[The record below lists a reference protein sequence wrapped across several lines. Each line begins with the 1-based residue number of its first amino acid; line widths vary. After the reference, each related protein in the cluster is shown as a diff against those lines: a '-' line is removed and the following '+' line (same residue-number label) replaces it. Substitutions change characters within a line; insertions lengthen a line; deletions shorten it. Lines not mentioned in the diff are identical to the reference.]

1 MRKTRWA
8 APALAAVLAASGAN
22 AQTGADA
29 GWPAR
34 PVRMIHGFISGGAV
48 DITARLVAAGMT
60 DSLRQQVIVDGRP
73 GAGGTVGA
81 AIVSRAEPD
90 GYTLFLMASG
100 HAASAGLYGK
110 LPYDAVKD
118 FTMVSMV
125 ASNPFVLAV
134 SPKFPGKTV
143 DDLVRMAK
151 AEPGKINYGTGG
163 VGTGMHLASLLFQN
177 RAGIRM
183 NHVPYKGGNAAPVA
197 LLAGEIPLIF
207 NTPSGVETHV
217 RSGRMRVLAITTR
230 NRFALW
236 PDAPTIAET
245 VLPDFD
251 VRGWYAVA
259 APKGLPATRLR
270 RLNQAVRESL
280 KRPDIGG
287 KLTELGAEVAPTS
300 PEEAQRFLASEVARW
315 VKLIRDEK
323 IPQQD

>member
-1 MRKTRWA
+1 MSKQLFATTILCS
-8 APALAAVLAASGAN
+8 ALAGPGFAATPGG
-22 AQTGADA
+22 TD
-29 GWPAR
+29 WPAR
-34 PVRMIHGFISGGAV
+34 PIRMIHGFISGGAV

-60 DSLRQQVIVDGRP
+60 DLLGQQVIVDGRP

-81 AIVSRAEPD
+81 SIVARAEPD
-90 GYTLFLMASG
+90 GYTVFLMASG
-100 HAASAGLYGK
+100 HAASAGLYRK

-118 FTMVSMV
+118 FTMISMV
-125 ASNPFVLAV
+125 ASNPFVLAA
-134 SPKFPGKTV
+134 SPKFPAKSPG
-143 DDLVRMAK
+143 DLVRMAK

-163 VGTGMHLASLLFQN
+163 VGTGMHLASLLFQS

-197 LLAGEIPLIF
+197 LLSGEIPLIF

-217 RSGRMRVLAITTR
+217 RGGRMRVLAITTR
-230 NRFALW
+230 NRFSLW
-236 PDAPTIAET
+236 PDAPTLAET
-245 VLPDFD
+245 VLPEFD

-259 APKGLPATRLR
+259 APKGLPAARLK
-270 RLNQAVRESL
+270 RLNQVVREAL

-300 PEEAQRFLASEVARW
+300 PDEAQKFLASEVARW

-323 IPQQD
+323 IPPQD